1 MNEQIKKDQR
11 GKSVGDNSSPTERL
25 KTLKSAFK
33 IIKKFKMNKLILI
46 LITTISLT
54 GCELFH
60 VQTQEEA
67 LKEAQDQAEY
77 NRQKLAS
84 CQELGTDHAISMY
97 GYLYCYKHQK

>member
-1 MNEQIKKDQR
+1 MTEQIKKDQR

-25 KTLKSAFK
+25 KT
-33 IIKKFKMNKLILI
+33 MNKLILI

-54 GCELFH
+54 GCELFR
-60 VQTQEEA
+60 VETQEEA
-67 LKEAQDQAEY
+67 LKEAQGLAEY